1 MALKVSNLTLKF
13 NHKTIFKNISFSL
26 KDGSTTALIGPNGT
40 GKTTLIKILMGL
52 LPPTS
57 GQFQFSSNV
66 KLGYTPQFRNIDK
79 EYPLSIRSFI
89 ALNTPFFKTARVKNA
104 LNWQIEQMHLQDIQ
118 SVRMGEASGGQKQ
131 RAYLAQTL
139 LDQPNMI
146 ILDEATASLDP
157 VAKNELMDLIKHLN
171 EKYQMTVLFVSHD
184 IPLTKKYMNNYL
196 YLNDGKITQ
205 GKMKDFKETFE

>member
-40 GKTTLIKILMGL
+40 GKTTLIKILMGM

-57 GQFQFSSNV
+57 
-66 KLGYTPQFRNIDK
+66 
-79 EYPLSIRSFI
+79 
-89 ALNTPFFKTARVKNA
+89 ARVKNA

-184 IPLTKKYMNNYL
+184 IPLTKKL
-196 YLNDGKITQ
+196 
-205 GKMKDFKETFE
+205 